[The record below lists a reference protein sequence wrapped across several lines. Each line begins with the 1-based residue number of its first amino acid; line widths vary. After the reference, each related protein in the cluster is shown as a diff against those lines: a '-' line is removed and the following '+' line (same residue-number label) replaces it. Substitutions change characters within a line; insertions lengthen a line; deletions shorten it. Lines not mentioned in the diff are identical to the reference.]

1 MAKKE
6 DGRRKFDLDKRK
18 SHNFDLEKHSV
29 RNFDL
34 NKDGDEDREVSTS
47 SVEKVGV
54 GHETGALVDKEGVK
68 NALKEAEKVFNNQ
81 GEDSMVPHT
90 PPESGRKGIWTWL
103 ITILV
108 LLIVLLI
115 FWFLF
120 MRDTEK
126 EPTEQQATEQLA
138 SEPAVPVEAPE
149 SDSVVASEVA
159 VEEEF
164 VEAAES
170 PSATG
175 SSSNSASTS
184 SSVPVSASTLSSAAI
199 SDIDVEAWNVIR
211 GEYGDGQVRKNRLGA
226 RYHEIQNRVNHLKR
240 EGKF

>member
-6 DGRRKFDLDKRK
+6 DGRRRFDLDKRK

-34 NKDGDEDREVSTS
+34 NKDDDEDKEVSAS
-47 SVEKVGV
+47 PVEKVAV
-54 GHETGALVDKEGVK
+54 GHETEAAVNKEGMK
-68 NALKEAEKVFNNQ
+68 NAFTEAEKVFNNQ
-81 GEDSMVPHT
+81 DEDPMVPHM
-90 PPESGRKGIWTWL
+90 PPESGRRGIWTWL

-126 EPTEQQATEQLA
+126 EPTEQQPTEQLA
-138 SEPAVPVEAPE
+138 SEPTVPVEAPE
-149 SDSVVASEVA
+149 SDSTVVSEVA
-159 VEEEF
+159 VEEEV
-164 VEAAES
+164 VEAAVS
-170 PSATG
+170 PAATG

-184 SSVPVSASTLSSAAI
+184 SSSPVSAATPSSAAV
-199 SDIDVEAWNVIR
+199 SDIDAEAWNVIR

-226 RYHEIQNRVNHLKR
+226 RYHEIQNRVNQLKR